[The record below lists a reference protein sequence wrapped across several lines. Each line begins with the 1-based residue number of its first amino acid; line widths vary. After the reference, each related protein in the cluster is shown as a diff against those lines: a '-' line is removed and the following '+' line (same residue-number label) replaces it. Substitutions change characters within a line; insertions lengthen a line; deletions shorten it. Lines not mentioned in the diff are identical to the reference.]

1 MQTKAL
7 FNCAALAMTISALSA
22 LPAGATDNEVSA
34 AEERLDQLVDRAVGD
49 GSAFF
54 TFGERAVIE
63 RACGYAPGTWD
74 ASGVNMIGHVFHCT
88 NGRRVTSPEVRAAV
102 AAASRRIKAHVNVV
116 MKRPEIVAALR
127 QVEREAEAHER
138 RTANR

>member
-1 MQTKAL
+1 MKTNAL
-7 FNCAALAMTISALSA
+7 FICVALATTISALWA
-22 LPAGATDNEVSA
+22 LPAGATDNETSA

-54 TFGERAVIE
+54 TFGDRAVIE

-74 ASGVNMIGHVFHCT
+74 GSGVNMIGDVFHCM
-88 NGRRVTSPEVRAAV
+88 NGRRVSSPEVRAAV
-102 AAASRRIKAHVNVV
+102 AAASRRIKAHVDAV

-127 QVEREAEAHER
+127 QVEREAEAHET
-138 RTANR
+138 RTAKR